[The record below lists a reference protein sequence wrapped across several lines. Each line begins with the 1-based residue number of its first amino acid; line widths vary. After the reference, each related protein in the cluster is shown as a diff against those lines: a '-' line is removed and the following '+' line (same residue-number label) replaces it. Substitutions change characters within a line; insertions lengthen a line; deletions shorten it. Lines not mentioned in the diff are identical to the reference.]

1 MLLLRVPGHVLA
13 ILVEALPIVLSVL
26 AGFTLLMEDTT
37 PVNKHMS
44 STTEDQRNVDHAKD
58 KEGNATDQNHSNLQ
72 DEIEQTNVSETP
84 LQYIGDVADDS
95 SHNSEDEWEDIENSD
110 AESPDEIF
118 MRLAAAERIATRSV
132 DEENLPSTVTVL
144 NGNFGEKVYL
154 IGTAHF
160 STESC
165 EDVRKV
171 IREAKPDVVVI
182 ELCRGRTD
190 IVHNDEKRLLE
201 LAGEV
206 NSTKILRQIR
216 EKGVVSGLMT
226 FFLLHMSA
234 HITKQLGMAP
244 GSEFRTAHNE
254 AQRIPGCKVMF
265 GDRPVSVTLQRAFA
279 ELPIWQKV
287 KFAFHALR
295 DLGPI
300 KPEDIEKLKKKD
312 FLEQALGEMMVQ
324 FPQLTKVF
332 LAERDVYLARSLQLA
347 SGMAVHINDRVLPP
361 VVVGVV
367 GLGHAAGVAE
377 HYKRVIDFDEVEK
390 LMEVPKPSK
399 YNKIIRNCTKLLF
412 LALCMYGL
420 YQTGLKATSLA
431 SYISGK
437 VWSGI
442 HHMINVVDSSKDSIA
457 TQEL

>member
-1 MLLLRVPGHVLA
+1 M
-13 ILVEALPIVLSVL
+13 
-26 AGFTLLMEDTT
+26 D
-37 PVNKHMS
+37 
-44 STTEDQRNVDHAKD
+44 
-58 KEGNATDQNHSNLQ
+58 
-72 DEIEQTNVSETP
+72 DEINTDPANHDAVTADRNDEITQNEVSETP
-84 LQYIGDVADDS
+84 LQYIGDVSDNS
-95 SHNSEDEWEDIENSD
+95 SHHSDDGWEDMDNSD

-118 MRLAAAERIATRSV
+118 LRLAAEERVAARSL
-132 DEENLPSTVTVL
+132 DEDNLPSTVTVL
-144 NGNFGEKVYL
+144 NGKFGEKVYL

-160 STESC
+160 SNESC

-171 IREAKPDVVVI
+171 IRKAQPDVVVI

-190 IVHNDEKRLLE
+190 ILHNDEKKLIE

-216 EKGVVSGLMT
+216 DKGVLSGLMT

-244 GSEFRTAHNE
+244 GSEFRTAYKE
-254 AQRIPGCKVMF
+254 AQRIAGCRVMF

-279 ELPIWQKV
+279 KLPIWQRL

-300 KPEDIEKLKKKD
+300 KPEDIEKLKEKD
-312 FLEQALGEMMVQ
+312 LLEQALGEMMEQ

-347 SGMAVHINDRVLPP
+347 SGMAVNINERVLPP

-377 HYKRVIDFDEVEK
+377 HYKRVIDFEEVDR
-390 LMEVPKPSK
+390 LMEVPQPSR
-399 YNKIIRNCTKLLF
+399 YNKMIRNCTKLLF
-412 LALCMYGL
+412 VSLCMYGL
-420 YQTGLKATSLA
+420 YQTGLKASSLA
-431 SYISGK
+431 GYVSGK

-442 HHMINVVDSSKDSIA
+442 RLITNFADFGEDSVG
-457 TQEL
+457 QEL